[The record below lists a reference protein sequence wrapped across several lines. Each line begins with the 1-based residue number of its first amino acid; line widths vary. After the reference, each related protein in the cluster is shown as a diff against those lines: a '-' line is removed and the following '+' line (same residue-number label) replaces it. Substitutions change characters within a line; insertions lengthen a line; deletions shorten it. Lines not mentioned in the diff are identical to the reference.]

1 MAQDGPNGLT
11 RAKLIDGLKNLKGF
25 DDNGFF
31 APRDQRQPGTCFIMM
46 QVQNGKFVRVDPTEK
61 GKFDCNANYL
71 TEVDVDPSTAFK
83 G

>member
-1 MAQDGPNGLT
+1 MTTGSSHPAISAS
-11 RAKLIDGLKNLKGF
+11 R
-25 DDNGFF
+25 
-31 APRDQRQPGTCFIMM
+31 GTCFIMM

-61 GKFDCNANYL
+61 GKFDCSANYL